1 MSLVNYP
8 LMPALLFFLVRLFF
22 FLTNLTVVCGGTL
35 VLPFLVVTVVLV
47 FPVLTCVSVCFFFPP
62 LVFRT
67 ERAFL
72 VLAFV
77 PGFLRR
83 DAFFLPPRFAVLGI
97 YFLRF
102 VAVLRFLGRLVSFF
116 SLKYLLLMAFCFAP
130 VVFFFRLVG
139 PLFTPTTLE
148 RPSPCFLTR
157 RFLPG
162 LGLVVFFFLRGGIIF
177 SSSCVF

>member
-1 MSLVNYP
+1 
-8 LMPALLFFLVRLFF
+8 MPALLFFLVRLFF

-77 PGFLRR
+77 PGLLRR

-97 YFLRF
+97 YFL
-102 VAVLRFLGRLVSFF
+102 FLL
-116 SLKYLLLMAFCFAP
+116 
-130 VVFFFRLVG
+130 RLVG
-139 PLFTPTTLE
+139 FFHFCFFTFCTGWCSLRFVFLLALFTTGFRFFFGLVAAL
-148 RPSPCFLTR
+148 FLGIGMFLLTR
-157 RFLPG
+157 LCPN
-162 LGLVVFFFLRGGIIF
+162 FFLGISIL
-177 SSSCVF
+177 